1 MTEIY
6 TIFGGDMWRQVLNGV
21 VTILGADTFD
31 TLLRIVSTFGVLGV
45 MVSFIK
51 TRDPRVFMH
60 WLAVFM
66 FITSVLLV
74 PKRSVQI
81 LDITDPAAV
90 YEVDNVPLGLAMIA
104 GLTTSAGFGVAQL
117 YDYTLSRPDS
127 LTYTKSGMLF
137 GSQIVAQTS
146 DFRTQNP
153 QLAQMLT
160 DYVENCVI
168 GDILLNNKYTINQLL
183 NSTDP
188 LTLITNNPSPLRG
201 IYQTVS
207 GVRQFVTCQQ
217 AAGTIRTLMGS
228 DISVGGVSW
237 HDMATRVFGS
247 KVNAD
252 ALLGNAMNDSYGFF
266 YAGGLSASQI
276 MRN

>member
-1 MTEIY
+1 
-6 TIFGGDMWRQVLNGV
+6 
-21 VTILGADTFD
+21 
-31 TLLRIVSTFGVLGV
+31 

-81 LDITDPAAV
+81 FDITDPAAV

-201 IYQTVS
+201 FT
-207 GVRQFVTCQQ
+207 R
-217 AAGTIRTLMGS
+217 R
-228 DISVGGVSW
+228 SVV
-237 HDMATRVFGS
+237 
-247 KVNAD
+247 
-252 ALLGNAMNDSYGFF
+252 
-266 YAGGLSASQI
+266 
-276 MRN
+276 